1 MFLGDKNYIE
11 CTVEFKIKGDN
22 SVNDT
27 QIQRIYLIF
36 NMDYLLGAGRFE
48 WILHIS

>member
-11 CTVEFKIKGDN
+11 CTVESKIKGDY

-27 QIQRIYLIF
+27 KTQ
-36 NMDYLLGAGRFE
+36 
-48 WILHIS
+48 

>member
-11 CTVEFKIKGDN
+11 CTVDFKIKGEN

-27 QIQRIYLIF
+27 QIQ
-36 NMDYLLGAGRFE
+36 
-48 WILHIS
+48 